1 MYNYKSIIEVLLL
14 LLCMFSCVRKDIDRD
29 FVLNERKLEEIE
41 LFSEKHYFDN
51 IINPRK
57 INLMGKYLIV
67 FEEHRISSELP
78 LVHLLD
84 VTSWKYYTSKG
95 VIGDGPGEMIS
106 ATLFDPGF
114 EDNSFFV
121 YSSMSK
127 RISEFDLSESSVYP
141 IRQFSQPENLF
152 SIVYMNMLTDS
163 TYIGVSVND
172 PNRIIEF
179 DRNGNR
185 IAGYGNW
192 QVIPN
197 WEEFSNFNHFTIN
210 SGWFKC
216 DRELGLF
223 VKACIFRDRLEI
235 FDYNS
240 KTFKIIDG
248 PDLELPKFE
257 LYGPDVPLNIPIEN
271 PYRYRDVAISSRY
284 VFGLYGGINEEN
296 YRATGKI
303 AEKIFVFSHSGE
315 PLLKLILD
323 RSLQGIVVNET
334 KGEIYGLTT
343 DENPGIAVFKLPQE
357 LMTE

>member
-1 MYNYKSIIEVLLL
+1 MIYNKSIIGVLFL
-14 LLCMFSCVRKDIDRD
+14 LLCLFSCGIKNIDSD
-29 FVLNERKLEEIE
+29 FILNEKKLEEIK
-41 LFSEKHYFDN
+41 LISEKHYFDK
-51 IINPRK
+51 IMDPRK
-57 INLMGKYLIV
+57 INLMGKHLIV
-67 FEEHRISSELP
+67 LEDHRIPSELP
-78 LVHLLD
+78 LIHLVD
-84 VTSWKYYTSKG
+84 VNSWKYNMSKG

-106 ATLFDPGF
+106 ATFFDPGF

-121 YSSMSK
+121 YSGMNK
-127 RISEFDLSESSVYP
+127 KVSEFDLSDSSIYP
-141 IRQFSQPENLF
+141 IRQFSQPENMF

-163 TYIGVSVND
+163 TFIGISVND

-179 DRNGNR
+179 DINGNR

-197 WEEFSNFNHFTIN
+197 WEEFSNFNHFMLN
-210 SGWFKC
+210 SGWFKS

-257 LYGPDVPLNIPIEN
+257 LYGPDIPLNIPIEN
-271 PYRYRDVAISSRY
+271 PYRYRDVAFSSRY

-296 YRATGKI
+296 YRATGTI
-303 AEKIFVFSHSGE
+303 AEMIFVFSHRGE
-315 PLLKLILD
+315 PLMKLILD
-323 RSLQGIVVNET
+323 RSLQGIVVNES

-343 DENPGIAVFKLPQE
+343 DEDPGIAVFKLPPE
-357 LMTE
+357 LLTD